1 VNFRLTDEQEL
12 LRESFE
18 ELFAAESSPE
28 RVRAAE
34 PLGFDPGLWKQLV
47 ETGAA
52 FMRVPEVLGG
62 SGAGLLDAALVC
74 ELAGRHLASA
84 PLAESIA
91 ASRLLSEIPAEPAR
105 AALAQV
111 AAGAAIATLAV
122 AEPCD
127 GADPLVPGGAIA
139 DLVLGLDRDALVLV
153 RLERGARRDAPA
165 NLGSA
170 PFARI
175 RVRRDAPG
183 AVVLLEGRDAR
194 RTFEAA
200 REEWKLFSA
209 AAVGGIARRALE
221 IGAAYASERIQFDRV
236 IATFQGIAHPLADA
250 VTAVEG
256 ARLLWLEAIWA
267 ISRGDPRAAALVSMA
282 FAFAAEASAEAT
294 SRSLHVHGGYGLSL
308 EYDIQLYFRRGRA
321 AALAG
326 GSAAAEL
333 QEVARRLWEGADVA
347 LPPAGEVAI
356 DFGFDARTEAL
367 RAEVRAF
374 LEEKLTPELR
384 ARAHFSWDGH
394 DAGFQQ
400 QLAAAG
406 FAYPHWPSEYGGRD
420 GNPYETYVVRKELT
434 RVGWTEYAITTT
446 GIITEAVMKFG
457 SDALK
462 RDVLPRVARGEAI
475 MSLGYTEPSAGS
487 DVASVATR
495 AVREDDGDWRID
507 GQKMF
512 TSGAHLAQYVFLL
525 TRSNPDVP
533 KHRGLTLFLVPL
545 DTPGIEIQP
554 VHTVGDE
561 RTNITYYTDVRV
573 SDHYR
578 VGDVD
583 GGWAVL
589 AYALEIEHGGG
600 FVLYQREL
608 IEAAVEWAREAR
620 RGGQPVLA
628 DLRARER
635 LARAAIHAEVS
646 AVLELRTLWNG
657 AERQPDGAVGA
668 MAKLFSSERLA
679 TDARD
684 LLDLAAPDSL
694 LARGTPGAAAD
705 GRIEFSYRHAAGTR
719 IYGGSSEIMRSVIAQ
734 QALGMPR
741 SRS

>member
-1 VNFRLTDEQEL
+1 VNLRLSEEQEL

-34 PLGFDPGLWKQLV
+34 PLGFDAGLWKQLV

-52 FMRVPEVLGG
+52 FMRVPEALGG
-62 SGAGLLDAALVC
+62 SDASLLDAALVC

-91 ASRLLSEIPAEPAR
+91 ATRLLAAIPGEAAR

-111 AAGAAIATLAV
+111 VGGTAIATLAV
-122 AEPCD
+122 AEAWD
-127 GADPLVPGGAIA
+127 DADALVPGGAIA
-139 DLVLGLDRDALVLV
+139 EWVLGRDGDALVLC
-153 RLERGARRDAPA
+153 RTERSGRALA

-170 PFARI
+170 PFARV
-175 RVRRDAPG
+175 RVRRDAKE
-183 AVVLLEGRDAR
+183 AVVLLEGSAAR
-194 RTFEAA
+194 RAFEAA
-200 REEWKLFSA
+200 REEWKLLTA
-209 AAVGGIARRALE
+209 AVVGGIARRALE
-221 IGAAYASERIQFDRV
+221 IAAAYASERVQFDRK

-282 FAFAAEASAEAT
+282 FAFTAESAAEAT

-333 QEVARRLWEGADVA
+333 HEVVRRLWEEAEVA
-347 LPPAGEVAI
+347 LPPAGDVSI
-356 DFGFDARTEAL
+356 DFAFDADAEAV
-367 RAEVRAF
+367 RVEVRAF
-374 LEEKLTPELR
+374 LAEKLTPELR

-394 DAGFQQ
+394 DPGFQQ
-400 QLAAAG
+400 ELAKAG
-406 FAYPHWPSEYGGRD
+406 FAFPHWPREYGGRD
-420 GNPYETYVVRKELT
+420 RNPYESYVIRKELT
-434 RVGWTEYAITTT
+434 RAGWTEYAITTT
-446 GIITEAVMKFG
+446 GVIAEAVMKFG
-457 SDALK
+457 SEAVK
-462 RDVLPRVARGEAI
+462 RDVLSRVARGEAI
-475 MSLGYTEPSAGS
+475 LSMGYTEPSAGS
-487 DVASVATR
+487 DVAAITTRSVR
-495 AVREDDGDWRID
+495 QDDGDWVID

-525 TRSNPDVP
+525 TRSNPDAP

-554 VHTVGDE
+554 VHTIGDE
-561 RTNITYYTDVRV
+561 RTNITYYTGVRV

-578 VGDVD
+578 VGEID

-589 AYALEIEHGGG
+589 AYALEIEHGAG
-600 FVLYQREL
+600 FVLHQREL
-608 IEAAVEWAREAR
+608 VGAAVDWARTMR
-620 RGGQPVLA
+620 RAGQPVLA
-628 DLRARER
+628 DPRARDR
-635 LARAAIHAEVS
+635 IARAAIHTEV
-646 AVLELRTLWNG
+646 AALLELRSLWNR
-657 AERQPDGAVGA
+657 AEHLPDGAVGA
-668 MAKLFSSERLA
+668 MTKLFSAERLA

-684 LLDLAAPDSL
+684 LLDLAAPDAL
-694 LARGTPGAAAD
+694 LSRGAPGAAGD
-705 GRIEFSYRHAAGTR
+705 GRFEFSYRHAAGTR

-734 QALGMPR
+734 VALGMPR

>member
-1 VNFRLTDEQEL
+1 VNFRLADEQEL

-34 PLGFDPGLWKQLV
+34 PQGFDPGLWKQLV

-52 FMRVPEVLGG
+52 FMRVPEALGG
-62 SGAGLLDAALVC
+62 SGAGLVDAALVC

-91 ASRLLSEIPAEPAR
+91 ASRLLAEIPGAAAR
-105 AALAQV
+105 AALARIV
-111 AAGAAIATLAV
+111 AGSAIATLAV
-122 AEPCD
+122 AQTWD
-127 GADPLVPGGAIA
+127 GADPLVPGAAVA
-139 DLVLGLDRDALVLV
+139 DLVLGLDADALILV
-153 RLERGARRDAPA
+153 PVERSGQAEPPA
-165 NLGSA
+165 NLGCA

-175 RVRRDAPG
+175 RVHRDVPG
-183 AVVLLEGRDAR
+183 AVVLLDGREAR
-194 RTFEAA
+194 RAFEAA
-200 REEWKLFSA
+200 REEWKLLTA
-209 AAVGGIARRALE
+209 ALVGGIARRALE
-221 IGAAYASERIQFDRV
+221 IAAAYASERVQFGRA

-267 ISRGDPRAAALVSMA
+267 ISRGDPRAAAFVSMA
-282 FAFAAEASAEAT
+282 FAFTAEAAAEAT
-294 SRSLHVHGGYGLSL
+294 SRSLHVHGGYGLSV

-321 AALAG
+321 AALAA
-326 GSAAAEL
+326 GSASAEL
-333 QEVARRLWEGADVA
+333 QEVARRLFERADVA

-356 DFGFDARTEAL
+356 DFGFDADAETL

-374 LEEKLTPELR
+374 LAEKLTPELR

-406 FAYPHWPSEYGGRD
+406 FAYPHWPRAYGGRD
-420 GNPYETYVVRKELT
+420 GNAYETYVVRKELT

-446 GIITEAVMKFG
+446 GIIAEAVMKFG
-457 SDALK
+457 SEAVK

-475 MSLGYTEPSAGS
+475 FSMGYTEPSAGS
-487 DVASVATR
+487 DVASVSTR
-495 AVREDDGDWRID
+495 SVRQDDGDWVID

-525 TRSNPDVP
+525 TRSNPNVP

-561 RTNITYYTDVRV
+561 RTNITYYSGVHV
-573 SDHYR
+573 SDHHR
-578 VGDVD
+578 IGEVD

-608 IEAAVEWAREAR
+608 LEAAVAWARATWR
-620 RGGQPVLA
+620 AGQPVLA
-628 DLRARER
+628 DPRARER
-635 LARAAIHAEVS
+635 LARAAIHTEISQA
-646 AVLELRTLWNG
+646 LELRSLWNG
-657 AERQPDGAVGA
+657 AEHLADRGEGA

-694 LARGTPGAAAD
+694 LARGAPGAAGD